1 MLSTFMKR
9 LVGDQSGATAIE
21 YGLILSLIVIAMIAA
36 LHGVATTTI
45 SMWGS
50 VESKS
55 VAAMAK

>member
-9 LVGDQSGATAIE
+9 LVDDQSGATAIE

-36 LHGVATTTI
+36 LQVVATTTI
-45 SMWGS
+45 NMWGS

-55 VAAMAK
+55 VAAMTK